1 MGLSGEDCVRRKACT
16 KAGGQIDFQS
26 RETDGDNERWEE
38 NKQRD
43 ATCCVQPEVLIGR
56 VVMRRRAEEIRL
68 RRQAQGCNLGL
79 QRLKKCLNLQ
89 LNR

>member
-1 MGLSGEDCVRRKACT
+1 MHE
-16 KAGGQIDFQS
+16 AGGQNDFQS

-56 VVMRRRAEEIRL
+56 VVMRRRAEEIRPCG
-68 RRQAQGCNLGL
+68 QAQGCNLGL
-79 QRLKKCLNLQ
+79 QRFKKICLNLW
-89 LNR
+89 LN